1 MWPSSLLI
9 ATNIPQHAARATIF
23 KDKIHMSFLFTH
35 VFIRRT
41 WGGVYGEI
49 FPFTDATSDARSLH
63 YRRWMPA
70 LQAKVARS

>member
-1 MWPSSLLI
+1 VLKALI
-9 ATNIPQHAARATIF
+9 IGLYI
-23 KDKIHMSFLFTH
+23 
-35 VFIRRT
+35 
-41 WGGVYGEI
+41 YGEI